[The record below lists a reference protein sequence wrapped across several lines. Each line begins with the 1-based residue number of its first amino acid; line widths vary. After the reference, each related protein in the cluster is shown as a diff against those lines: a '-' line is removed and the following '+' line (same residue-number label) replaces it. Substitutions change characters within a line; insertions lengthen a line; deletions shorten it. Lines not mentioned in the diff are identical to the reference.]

1 MQRRTV
7 IAMAGALLLVGCGRR
22 QATVHLYVESNADFL
37 EFRPKSLTVPAGAK
51 VILTFHHA
59 GTIISQQH
67 DWVLAKPGTMVALL
81 KESDMATEMAGGEE
95 RSFLKPNDP
104 RVVAATPLIK
114 KGATTTITF
123 TAPAPGDYPYF
134 CSTSGHA
141 DTMRG
146 VLHVTPA

>member
-1 MQRRTV
+1 MLIAGTV
-7 IAMAGALLLVGCGRR
+7 AVAGCGRE
-22 QATVHLYVESNADFL
+22 QPVVNLAVESNGDFL
-37 EFRPKSLTVPAGAK
+37 EFRPKSLMAPAGAK

-59 GTIISQQH
+59 GSIISQAH
-67 DWVLAKPGTMVALL
+67 DWVLAKPGTMAALL
-81 KESDMATEMAGGEE
+81 KESDMATEMAGGDE

-104 RVVAATPLIK
+104 RIIAMTPLIK
-114 KGATTTITF
+114 KGETTRITF
-123 TAPAPGDYPYF
+123 TAPGPGDYPYF